1 MWLYYSNTRSSFLD
15 IFVLI
20 HDSETNPLKNLIKLI
35 FSQLLRAR
43 THTILKCPIFTYWV
57 WLADAYIAIFNCG
70 AKVWASLRKWSSP
83 LSGYEW
89 PLLFNP
95 SSWCSDFNSGG
106 STEAWAC
113 WFLCQEPNLI
123 TLQDQEN
130 EVNEINTI
138 WYHLK
143 CLFFF
148 FNRNFV

>member
-20 HDSETNPLKNLIKLI
+20 HDSETTPLKNLIKLI

-83 LSGYEW
+83 CPVMNDLCSSIQAHDVQTSILVAPRRHEPAGFFVRTQVRAE
-89 PLLFNP
+89 FNNVAGP
-95 SSWCSDFNSGG
+95 RKWSQWN
-106 STEAWAC
+106 
-113 WFLCQEPNLI
+113 
-123 TLQDQEN
+123 
-130 EVNEINTI
+130 
-138 WYHLK
+138 
-143 CLFFF
+143 
-148 FNRNFV
+148 